1 MVPTRRRADAARN
14 DDLLLDAALEILRE
28 KGPDRIAAL
37 DLARLAKL
45 TTGAVYARYEN
56 NEEILVGLWQHRISG
71 PMRTFFE
78 AALPAISPGPGR
90 DEAQAIMAKT
100 ISNPHGPLRPGVM
113 LLIASA
119 RIPELQEMIIP
130 EIQGWLR

>member
-1 MVPTRRRADAARN
+1 MNQSRRRADAARN
-14 DDLLLDAALEILRE
+14 DDLLLDAALELLRE

-71 PMRTFFE
+71 PMRAFFE
-78 AALPAISPGPGR
+78 ASLPALTPGLHR
-90 DEAQAIMAKT
+90 AEAQAIMART
-100 ISNPHGPLRPGVM
+100 ISNPPWTIASRC
-113 LLIASA
+113 LIADCLGPHS
-119 RIPELQEMIIP
+119 RTSRNHRSRNSGLVT
-130 EIQGWLR
+130 

>member
-1 MVPTRRRADAARN
+1 MPQTRRRADAARN
-14 DDLLLDAALEILRE
+14 DDLLLDSALELLRE

-71 PMRTFFE
+71 PMRSFFE
-78 AALPAISPGPGR
+78 AALPALTPGLHRADAG
-90 DEAQAIMAKT
+90 
-100 ISNPHGPLRPGVM
+100 NHGEGN
-113 LLIASA
+113 
-119 RIPELQEMIIP
+119 
-130 EIQGWLR
+130 